1 MQRSPLPCPSRP
13 TRAGAL
19 LLSLA
24 LVACAPSLSPE
35 AQAALPGAA
44 GPSGA
49 KLAVQT
55 RTVAQGLSHPWGLAF
70 LPDGTMLVT
79 ERGGTLKRVTAEG
92 KVSAIS
98 GVPAVQAR
106 SQGGLL
112 DVAVDPEFGKTPWV
126 YLSYSE
132 PGSGAESGLAGTAV
146 ARARLQGQ
154 QLVDM
159 QVIFRQT
166 PKVRGAGHFGSR
178 LVFARDGTLFVTLGE
193 RMQDSPSSPGTDFA
207 QNLQTTL
214 GKVVRLHRDGR
225 IPSDNPTWSTP
236 ALPTIWSTGHRNPQG
251 AALHPDT
258 GELWVV
264 EHGPQGGD
272 ELNRALAG
280 RNFGWPLRSYG
291 CPYGSVGGNEGCRVR
306 GGTHAPAFTEPVSTW
321 VPSVSPS
328 GLAFYTGDRYPG
340 WKGSLFTGA
349 LSGRALWRL
358 VLRDGQVVSRE
369 PLLQDLGERIRDVRQ
384 GPDGWLYLLTDSD
397 EGRLLRVVR

>member
-1 MQRSPLPCPSRP
+1 MRCSPLPFASRP
-13 TRAGAL
+13 ARAAAL
-19 LLSLA
+19 LLSAVLA
-24 LVACAPSLSPE
+24 ACTPTLSPE

-44 GPSGA
+44 GPSGPA
-49 KLAVQT
+49 LAVQT
-55 RTVAQGLSHPWGLAF
+55 QTVAQGLRNPWGLAF

-79 ERGGTLKRVTAEG
+79 ERGGTLQRVAPDG
-92 KVSAIS
+92 KVSS
-98 GVPAVQAR
+98 VGGVPAVQAR
-106 SQGGLL
+106 GQGGLL
-112 DVAVDPEFGKTPWV
+112 DVAVDPDFGKTPWV

-132 PGSGAESGLAGTAV
+132 PGRGAESGQAGTAV
-146 ARARLQGQ
+146 ARGRLQGQ
-154 QLVDM
+154 QLVDV

-193 RMQDSPSSPGTDFA
+193 RMQDSPSAPGRDFA
-207 QNLQTTL
+207 QNLQTTF
-214 GKVVRLHRDGR
+214 GKVVRIHRDGR
-225 IPSDNPTWSTP
+225 IPTDNPTWASP
-236 ALPTIWSTGHRNPQG
+236 ALPGIWSTGHRNPQG
-251 AALHPDT
+251 ATLHPDT

-291 CPYGSVGGNEGCRVR
+291 CPYGSVGGNEACRVQ
-306 GGTHAPAFTEPVSTW
+306 GGTHAPTFTEPVSAW

-328 GLAFYTGDRYPG
+328 GLVFYTGDRYPG

-369 PLLQDLGERIRDVRQ
+369 PLLQSLGERIRDVRQ